1 MSKNAYISQDRVSSQ
16 LGHGALP
23 VPNVDI
29 EHGALKLNVHHRLIG
44 NGGRKQD
51 AEGFLRQKKDQF
63 RTVSTT
69 PFDVKAM

>member
-1 MSKNAYISQDRVSSQ
+1 MNSSTYVSQDRVSGQ

-29 EHGALKLNVHHRLIG
+29 EHGALKLDVHHRLIG
-44 NGGRKQD
+44 NGGREQN
-51 AEGFLRQKKDQF
+51 AEVFLRRKKGPF
-63 RTVSTT
+63 RTVNTT

>member
-51 AEGFLRQKKDQF
+51 QF
-63 RTVSTT
+63 RTVNTT